1 MDEDTDRLNKVQE
14 VLSLLVD
21 QNPLNQRLMN
31 KIRRL
36 NLWRKINRVTLA
48 DRIKNN
54 EPGNTQSNLE
64 SIYQIGCWT
73 ERKMLEYD
81 PKFKQ
86 DQFKDILNE
95 KILLEKVGN
104 IETEH
109 KLPSE
114 EKKAKKE

>member
-1 MDEDTDRLNKVQE
+1 M
-14 VLSLLVD
+14 S
-21 QNPLNQRLMN
+21 

-48 DRIKNN
+48 DRVKNN

-86 DQFKDILNE
+86 DQFREILND
-95 KILLEKVGN
+95 KILIANNSDYLNKSQVKNNGADM
-104 IETEH
+104 ETDAI
-109 KLPSE
+109 PSE
-114 EKKAKKE
+114 EKKA